1 MKEREIMDAVC
12 SINAEHFGNDDA
24 YSDLGEVLKLI
35 RFDGGG
41 YFVEKRDGKIV
52 AFMIYQVIGD
62 HMDCVRRGVTRSAQ
76 RQGLGVKLTKKALR
90 LANKLGKTYKTYCS
104 VENMPSLNSNIKCG
118 LRVTFI
124 DDSWVYLERKPI
136 APKNKT

>member
-1 MKEREIMDAVC
+1 MNERTVMEAVC
-12 SINAEHFGNDDA
+12 RINAEHFGNDDA

-41 YFVEKRDGKIV
+41 YFVEKREGQIV
-52 AFMIYQVIGD
+52 AFMIYQVTGD
-62 HMDCVRRGVTRSAQ
+62 HMDCVRRGVTQSAK

-90 LANKLGKTYKTYCS
+90 LCNKLGKIYKTYCAID
-104 VENMPSLNSNIKCG
+104 NMASLNSNIKSG

-124 DDSWVYLERKPI
+124 DDSWVYLEKKPA
-136 APKNKT
+136 APKQKS